1 MKEKAKGGSGGRG
14 GLADRA
20 IGREQAYDEASS
32 TGCFVPPADR
42 ERKGWKRR
50 ARRQTFGTS

>member
-14 GLADRA
+14 GLADGA
-20 IGREQAYDEASS
+20 IGREEAYDEASS

-42 ERKGWKRR
+42 E
-50 ARRQTFGTS
+50 